1 MCLSGP
7 ITLVVF
13 ISFFFNSI
21 ASLTSGSGC
30 ISNGSS
36 SSTSDKEKVKPHTVT
51 KLDFRVHSGKAMFC
65 LI

>member
-36 SSTSDKEKVKPHTVT
+36 SSTSDKEKVKHT
-51 KLDFRVHSGKAMFC
+51 L
-65 LI
+65 LQN